1 MESFRFTY
9 GETQIVGTGLVVEER
24 QAWGFCDVI
33 SFLR

>member
-1 MESFRFTY
+1 MESFHFTNS
-9 GETQIVGTGLVVEER
+9 ETQIVGTGLVVEDR